1 MPATFA
7 SDDVSIRLKT
17 SHLPES
23 SQGVRFAASF
33 GKGAFVKSEAIVH
46 ENKELEA
53 FHSF

>member
-1 MPATFA
+1 MIGRYIWNTY
-7 SDDVSIRLKT
+7 V
-17 SHLPES
+17 PES
-23 SQGVRFAASF
+23 SQGVRFSASF